1 KMIHNIFEL
10 DDKPVEDIM
19 THRTDIDILWLND
32 NIEKWTEFIN
42 ETNHTRYPVCGNSID
57 DIVGVLNSRDFY
69 KMLLCD
75 KEPDLIG
82 ILRQPYFIPE
92 SIKADDLFSQMQN
105 ENTHFAIVLDEYGG
119 FMGIVTQ
126 EDLLEEIVGELY
138 SEYDEP
144 EDMEEIVEIGEGAW
158 KIQGSTE
165 LEAVSEALDI
175 DICSDEYN
183 TFAGMILDELGTIPE
198 DGAVIELK
206 VKNMEIKV
214 TKIEEHRIEE
224 AVVHLLEKP
233 EDEPDDDE
241 D

>member
-1 KMIHNIFEL
+1 
-10 DDKPVEDIM
+10 
-19 THRTDIDILWLND
+19 
-32 NIEKWTEFIN
+32 
-42 ETNHTRYPVCGNSID
+42 
-57 DIVGVLNSRDFY
+57 
-69 KMLLCD
+69 
-75 KEPDLIG
+75 
-82 ILRQPYFIPE
+82 
-92 SIKADDLFSQMQN
+92 
-105 ENTHFAIVLDEYGG
+105 
-119 FMGIVTQ
+119 
-126 EDLLEEIVGELY
+126 
-138 SEYDEP
+138 
-144 EDMEEIVEIGEGAW
+144 
-158 KIQGSTE
+158 
-165 LEAVSEALDI
+165 EALDI